1 MFRRLQKFM
10 VGERLSHYRVEE
22 KLGEGG
28 MGVVYR
34 GVDETLGRQVA
45 IKLCKMAATEEDARR
60 RILNEARSASALTH
74 PNVAHIYEYGETA
87 RGEPFIV
94 MELVDGRNL
103 GDILTDGP
111 MPPEKAL
118 PVIRSIASALSE
130 AHRQGIIHRDIKP
143 SNVCLNN
150 QGAVKVL
157 DFGLARHAPL
167 AQDQATMTVSTRSV
181 EVAIQGTPLYMS
193 PEQVRGTGIDART
206 DLFSLG
212 AVLYECLTGHSPFLG
227 GNNIEVLAK
236 VIGTDP
242 PPPSSVNPGVSKA
255 LDRVTMKLLA
265 KAPEARY
272 QSAQELLL
280 DLADPPSP
288 PAVTKPSILSRRN
301 TLAAAGVCAL
311 VAAAIWFRPASRT
324 GASSAEAARWYEQGV
339 TAIREGAYHKAGK
352 ALERAVAI
360 DPRYAMA
367 HARLAEAWLEL
378 DYTGKARDAMLKAL
392 PPGKA
397 LSGLPREDML
407 QLEAIHHAVTGDAAA
422 AVEKYQQLAAIR
434 TGPEKAAVL
443 LDLGR
448 AQERAENAR
457 AAAESYSAAIAMDSL
472 SAPAYLRLGAL
483 QIRRRDFPAAGK
495 ALGQAENLYRAAS
508 NVEGASDVSYQRA
521 LLADR
526 TGDRPQ
532 AWQALKQSMEAARVT
547 GNQQQQIR
555 ILLKES
561 ELHLAEGRTAEGQR
575 AATRAVELAREN
587 GIENLTSRALIDLG
601 NSLFLKGEIA
611 DARSYLQQALKFAR
625 DNKAAR
631 TEARALANLGGLRIQ
646 TGETEQGWRDV
657 EEALAFYR
665 RGGYGREAALTLVL
679 LGRALRKK
687 GDTAAALR
695 AFDEGLKVAPGGDSQ
710 EAALAREG
718 IGSVMAEKG
727 DYPSALSHYAESRRI
742 HGLLANPRGSGYAAA
757 SEANMLARLG
767 RFPEAAQAL
776 RGALTIA
783 QTGGIQA
790 LEAVCHRI
798 AAEMEWS
805 RGNYPASLS
814 LARKARDIA
823 DPAQQGGVGIVLCL
837 AEMKAG
843 NPRAALPVCRQA
855 ADLGVKS
862 NDVSQQIRSSLA
874 LAYAALAAGDA
885 SMARE
890 AADHARQSS
899 LRHGHR
905 ESEWRAGALVA
916 AAGDRAAAAPALATL
931 EQLLSSW
938 PAASRAGYLARPDI
952 RGLRALLDTR

>member
-60 RILNEARSASALTH
+60 RILNEARTASALTH

-94 MELVDGRNL
+94 MELVDGRSL
-103 GDILTDGP
+103 GDILKDGP
-111 MPPEKAL
+111 LPFDKAL
-118 PVIRSIASALSE
+118 TVIRSIASALSE
-130 AHRQGIIHRDIKP
+130 AHRLGIVHRDIKP

-150 QGAVKVL
+150 QGVVKVL

-212 AVLYECLTGHSPFLG
+212 AVLYECLTGRTPFLG

-242 PPPSSVNPGVSKA
+242 PPPSSVNPGIPKA

-272 QSAQELLL
+272 QSAQELLS
-280 DLADPPSP
+280 DLADPRP
-288 PAVTKPSILSRRN
+288 PAVTKPSILSRRH

-311 VAAAIWFRPASRT
+311 VAAAIWFRPVSST
-324 GASSAEAARWYEQGV
+324 GASSVEAARWYEQGV
-339 TAIREGAYHKAGK
+339 TAIREGAYHKASK
-352 ALERAVAI
+352 ALERAVTI

-367 HARLAEAWLEL
+367 QARLAEAWLEL

-392 PPGKA
+392 PPGKV
-397 LSGLPREDML
+397 LSGLAREDML

-448 AQERAENAR
+448 AQERAENTR
-457 AAAESYSAAIAMDSL
+457 AAAESYSAAIAMDSQ
-472 SAPAYLRLGAL
+472 SAAAYLRLAAL

-555 ILLKES
+555 VLLKES

-575 AATRAVELAREN
+575 AATQAVELAREN

-687 GDTAAALR
+687 GDAAAALR
-695 AFDEGLKVAPGGDSQ
+695 AFDEGLKVAPGAESQ

-718 IGSVMAEKG
+718 IGSVLAEKG

-767 RFPEAAQAL
+767 RFQEASQAL
-776 RGALTIA
+776 RDALTIA
-783 QTGGIQA
+783 QTGRIQA

-805 RGNYPASLS
+805 RGNYPASLG

-823 DPAQQGGVGIVLCL
+823 DRAQQGGAGIVLCL

-862 NDVSQQIRSSLA
+862 NDVSQQISSSLA

-885 SMARE
+885 PTARE

-916 AAGDRAAAAPALATL
+916 AAGDRAAAAPALTTL